1 MVPPCFAGVSQRTAF
16 LGPTR
21 PWLCNGSTRLD
32 LLALCGVQSRGSGMS
47 LGGSE
52 CCVAAPTAL
61 WNPEGLLLVSVIAV
75 PCTIACAR
83 ALTVCLL

>member
-32 LLALCGVQSRGSGMS
+32 LLASGGVQSCGSGMS
-47 LGGSE
+47 FGGSE

-61 WNPEGLLLVSVIAV
+61 WNPGGLLLVSVIAV
-75 PCTIACAR
+75 PCLIMCACALAMR
-83 ALTVCLL
+83 PL